1 MTTQLQTRQS
11 ETFSL
16 TPKTLEEA
24 MKYSEMLAKSSI
36 VPKNYQGKAG
46 DILVAVQMGNELG
59 LKPIQSLQN
68 IAVINGKP
76 CIYGDACMALVKI
89 HPEFEDV
96 KEHFDEQL
104 QAAVC
109 QVKRRGQTLH
119 TSTFTIEDAK
129 KAGLWNRQGPW
140 MQYPKRML
148 QMRARGFAL
157 RDAFP
162 DALQGLILAEEAQ
175 DYKDVSPDSAAI
187 GEAKTYAST
196 TDKLI
201 DRLGGAEQAQITEE
215 AVVAN
220 SATTH
225 DDAHTPEIMI
235 EPEVQVSPAE
245 QLTMLIGE
253 KAVPIEVMQKWLA
266 KAGVSKLSDMSEGEL
281 MKCIAYVHEKY

>member
-1 MTTQLQTRQS
+1 
-11 ETFSL
+11 
-16 TPKTLEEA
+16 
-24 MKYSEMLAKSSI
+24 
-36 VPKNYQGKAG
+36 
-46 DILVAVQMGNELG
+46 MGNELG

-96 KEHFDEQL
+96 TEHFDEEL

-109 QVKRRGQTLH
+109 KVKRKGQTVH
-119 TSTFTIEDAK
+119 TSIFSIEDAK

-140 MQYPKRML
+140 TQYPRRML

-175 DYKDVSPDSAAI
+175 DYKDVNPDSGAI

-201 DRLGGAEQAQITEE
+201 DKLGAPKLVQPTEE
-215 AVVAN
+215 MAIAEEQ
-220 SATTH
+220 T
-225 DDAHTPEIMI
+225 HTPEIMI
-235 EPEVQVSPAE
+235 EPEVQVSTAE

-253 KAVPIEVMQKWLA
+253 KAVPIEVVQKWLT
-266 KAGVSKLSDMSEGEL
+266 KAGVNKLSDMSDAEL